1 MEIELTIHM
10 TDDNFVQIVLTAL
23 NTLFGL
29 GSVVINWLILNRTK
43 H

>member
-10 TDDNFVQIVLTAL
+10 TDDNFVQLVLTGI
-23 NTLFGL
+23 NTLIGL